1 MSKKQQLYNLIM
13 SAYSG
18 LPEAASIASHHM
30 NAVSE
35 KMAMKHWQAHGATIQ
50 AEANARRAQLRM
62 QNAPKAP
69 VQKPA
74 PIAPTTQLASTLK
87 AGTGGVRASRT
98 RTPSRKVKDT
108 LSVNRYQD
116 AIGQTFGN
124 RPIGASLNLT

>member
-35 KMAMKHWQAHGATIQ
+35 KMAMKHWRAHGATIQ

-69 VQKPA
+69 VQRQT
-74 PIAPTTQLASTLK
+74 PIAPTTTLTSTLK
-87 AGTGGVRASRT
+87 AGKGGVRQSRT
-98 RTPSRKVKDT
+98 RTPTRRVKDA
-108 LSVNRYQD
+108 LSTNRYLD
-116 AIGQTFGN
+116 AIGQSYSAQ
-124 RPIGASLNLT
+124 PIGANLNLQ